1 MLYFGFKIMNNEA
14 VYFINVFSTL
24 SAAIPLG
31 IGLLIV
37 KKGASSLRYF
47 LAFLAV
53 GFLVDLLGWYNA
65 HYPNNGFYSIVRTL
79 YWLID
84 LTFYAFFLRWVAN
97 SRVVRVICQWVFLGL
112 VLLWVAQLF
121 EYSLLNTFKLSLGV
135 AYSFIAGFVLLE
147 LIENKRGD
155 GLPLVFWL
163 VFGIFF
169 YHFCTFF
176 VMGMITTST
185 GNKIWWLH
193 NAVNITTNII
203 YALGFWVC
211 RDEFAAAKVGGQT
224 LSNT

>member
-1 MLYFGFKIMNNEA
+1 MNNEA

-24 SAAIPLG
+24 STPIPLG
-31 IGLLIV
+31 IGLLVV
-37 KKGASSLRYF
+37 KNEASALRYF

-53 GFLVDLLGWYNA
+53 GLTVDLLGWYNA
-65 HYPNNGFYSIVRTL
+65 HYPNNDFYGVIRKL

-84 LTFYAFFLRWVAN
+84 LTFYGWFLRWATKVK
-97 SRVVRVICQWVFLGL
+97 VVKVICQWVFLGL
-112 VLLWVAQLF
+112 LLLWFAHLF
-121 EYSLLNTFKLSLGV
+121 EYSLLNTFRLSLGV
-135 AYSFIAGFVLLE
+135 SYSFIAGFVLLE

-169 YHFCTFF
+169 YHFSTFF

-211 RDEFAAAKVGGQT
+211 RDEFAAAKVGGQN